1 MRSVLYLVRRPP
13 GVAANESVD
22 MMLVSGVFE
31 QPTSVLFMD
40 AGVRQLHADQD
51 ASRVGRKD
59 TAKALR
65 ALAAYDVEA
74 LHAHAASL
82 AARGIS
88 PRRRGLGPCG
98 TLTPI
103 AWSVASHALAE
114 VERCQATALNP
125 FLSTSVSSFN
135 DAPRGRFSPRSHWLT
150 KPVVTL
156 R

>member
-1 MRSVLYLVRRPP
+1 MRSVLYLVRKPP

-40 AGVRQLHADQD
+40 DGVRQLHAHQD
-51 ASRVGRKD
+51 AARVGRKD
-59 TAKALR
+59 TAKALG

-88 PRRRGLGPCG
+88 PD
-98 TLTPI
+98 
-103 AWSVASHALAE
+103 ALAVDVRVVDDDE
-114 VERCQATALNP
+114 ARAL
-125 FLSTSVSSFN
+125 LHGADVVVS
-135 DAPRGRFSPRSHWLT
+135 D
-150 KPVVTL
+150 
-156 R
+156 

>member
-88 PRRRGLGPCG
+88 PDELAVDVRLVDDDEAR
-98 TLTPI
+98 
-103 AWSVASHALAE
+103 ALLHGAD
-114 VERCQATALNP
+114 V
-125 FLSTSVSSFN
+125 
-135 DAPRGRFSPRSHWLT
+135 
-150 KPVVTL
+150 VVTD
-156 R
+156 